1 MLQTIGFR
9 TLRSR
14 ACSYTIPAS
23 AVSTR
28 WASIWGGPAR
38 TPETNETAVST
49 DLIHLKG
56 LTFHGYHGVLPEV
69 CSLGSLSQ
77 TTIAGRLNL
86 TANNLVQENLLGQK
100 FVVDATLFVD
110 LQKAGKSD
118 NVHDTVSYADVYR
131 YVRYLACCM
140 LPVAMYATHLNNR
153 QDRLCAWA
161 GISKL
166 SWRAGLTNCLSQLQ
180 IDWPMKF

>member
-1 MLQTIGFR
+1 MLRTIGFR
-9 TLRSR
+9 TLRNR
-14 ACSYTIPAS
+14 ACSYRIPAS
-23 AVSTR
+23 AVSAR
-28 WASIWGGPAR
+28 WASIWGGPTR

-69 CSLGSLSQ
+69 CSFGSMSQ
-77 TTIAGRLNL
+77 TTIASRLNL
-86 TANNLVQENLLGQK
+86 TAYNLVQENLLGQK

-131 YVRYLACCM
+131 YVRLLACCM
-140 LPVAMYATHLNNR
+140 L
-153 QDRLCAWA
+153 LCAQCISIFA
-161 GISKL
+161 ETCIVLPGISKL

>member
-1 MLQTIGFR
+1 MLRTIGFR
-9 TLRSR
+9 TLRSKT
-14 ACSYTIPAS
+14 CSYISPAS

-28 WASIWGGPAR
+28 WASIWGRPAR
-38 TPETNETAVST
+38 TPETAETAGST
-49 DLIHLKG
+49 DFIHLKG
-56 LTFHGYHGVLPEV
+56 LVFHGYHGVLPEV
-69 CSLGSLSQ
+69 CSLGSMSQ

-86 TANNLVQENLLGQK
+86 TAHNLLQENLLGQK

-118 NVHDTVSYADVYR
+118 NVHDTVSYAEVYR
-131 YVRYLACCM
+131 YARLLACR
-140 LPVAMYATHLNNR
+140 LL
-153 QDRLCAWA
+153 LCAQCISIFVETGRVLA

-180 IDWPMKF
+180 IDLPMRF

>member
-1 MLQTIGFR
+1 MLRTMGFR
-9 TLRSR
+9 TLRSK
-14 ACSYTIPAS
+14 ACSYTTPAP
-23 AVSTR
+23 AAPTR
-28 WASIWGGPAR
+28 WASIWTRPAR
-38 TPETNETAVST
+38 TPETAETAVAP

-69 CSLGSLSQ
+69 CTLGIMSQ
-77 TTIAGRLNL
+77 TIIAGWLKL
-86 TANNLVQENLLGQK
+86 TAHNLLQENLLGQK

-131 YVRYLACCM
+131 YVRHFAC
-140 LPVAMYATHLNNR
+140 HLL
-153 QDRLCAWA
+153 LCGQCISILFETCIVLA

-166 SWRAGLTNCLSQLQ
+166 SWRAGLTSCLSQLQ
-180 IDWPMKF
+180 IDWPMRF